1 MNRLSL
7 LQKIWLSTSVALALL
22 FGAIGWLLQRHM
34 VATTAG
40 TLEEEVRASFQGYE
54 SLWRQRLDALSSV
67 AAIVSS
73 MPNVRAAF
81 QTRHVPT
88 IRDSAGE
95 LWMKVSDQLKETAL
109 FVVAEPDGRTVVP
122 LDSSSPTELPKT
134 WPMIPAVRDKFPKQQ
149 SGFSVMNGQLFQLV
163 LTPVYIDDGQ
173 GSTLAKVLVTGYLV
187 NHLVAQRLKEATG
200 GAQGSEFLFLSGSRV
215 FASTLNDRATGVLRD
230 VLSLN
235 HVPERV
241 SDGVSQYAFVR
252 RDLIDL
258 QGRPV
263 GQLCILR
270 SFEQVGSQLRSLQ
283 TIVALSWLAAVL
295 VGLGLSYQLA
305 KRIVQP
311 VKLLDLAAA
320 EVGKQNYGFR
330 VPVGFPPFGNDELGR
345 LGATFNSMCAS
356 IQSARQELI
365 RQERISTIG
374 RMASSIVHDLRNPL
388 AAIYGGAEMM
398 VDTDLT
404 PAQVK
409 RVAANIY
416 KSSRRIQ
423 EMLQDLLQTT
433 RGNRGEKELCNLAE
447 VIEGGLESFQAIAAH
462 QEVTIR
468 REVPDSLELMLERA
482 RMERVF
488 MNLIGNALDAMPDG
502 GELAIRA
509 VPRGDGVEIEIADS
523 GPGIPAQLRSQL
535 FQPFATFGKKNGSGL
550 GLALSRQAVLDH
562 GGDIWVEDKAPPGA
576 TFHIRLPKAP
586 VGEAAVAV
594 TSDGATI

>member
-1 MNRLSL
+1 MMRLSL

-22 FGAIGWLLQRHM
+22 FGALGWFLQRHM
-34 VATTAG
+34 VATTAE

-54 SLWRQRLDALSSV
+54 ALWRQRLDALGSV
-67 AAIVSS
+67 AAILSS
-73 MPNVRAAF
+73 MPNVRSAF
-81 QTRHVPT
+81 QTNHAPT
-88 IRDSAGE
+88 IRDSANE
-95 LWMKVSDQLKETAL
+95 LWQKVSDQLKETAL
-109 FVVAEPDGRTVVP
+109 FVVADPDGRTVVP
-122 LDSSSPTELPKT
+122 LDSALPIALPKN
-134 WPMIPAVRDKFPKQQ
+134 WPMIPAVRDRFPKQA

-163 LTPVYIDDGQ
+163 LTPVYIDASQ
-173 GSTLAKVLVTGYLV
+173 GSALAKVLVTGYLV

-200 GAQGSEFLFLSGSRV
+200 GAQGSEFMFLSGSQI
-215 FASTLNDRATGVLRD
+215 FASTLNDRATGVLRQE
-230 VLSLN
+230 LSLQN
-235 HVPERV
+235 LPERI
-241 SDGVSQYAFVR
+241 SDGVTEYAFVR

-258 QGRPV
+258 QGHPV

-270 SFEQVGSQLRSLQ
+270 SFDQVQKRVRSLQ
-283 TIVALSWLAAVL
+283 TLVAISWLGAVL
-295 VGLGLSYQLA
+295 IGLGLSYQLA

-311 VKLLDLAAA
+311 LKILDMAAA
-320 EVGKQNYGFR
+320 EVGRQNYGFR
-330 VPVGFPPFGNDELGR
+330 VPVGFPPFGDDELGR
-345 LGATFNSMCAS
+345 LGATFNSMCGS

-398 VDTDLT
+398 VDTDLS

-433 RGNRGEKELCNLAE
+433 RGNQGRKELCSLAE
-447 VIEGGLESFQAIAAH
+447 VIEGGLEPFQAVAASQGVTIH
-462 QEVTIR
+462 QELA
-468 REVPDSLELMLERA
+468 PNLELALERA

-488 MNLIGNALDAMPDG
+488 MNLIGNALEVMPNG
-502 GELAIRA
+502 GEIVIRA
-509 VPRGDGVEIEIADS
+509 TQRGNDDVEIEIADS
-523 GPGIPAQLRSQL
+523 GPGIPAELRPQL

-562 GGDIWVEDKAPPGA
+562 GGDIWAEDKAPPGA
-576 TFHIRLPKAP
+576 TFRIRLPKTFAP
-586 VGEAAVAV
+586 PPASMAAQSTV
-594 TSDGATI
+594 I